1 MQVLHVFLWLSIIS
15 QGTQRNLGL
24 KMKHSS
30 DNATLHNIIIRIAE
44 NHDLPIIVE
53 IYNQA
58 IPSNNSTARTDP
70 VSVDERKGWFQQH
83 DRHRHPIFVAELDG
97 RVIGWCS
104 LSEYRPGRPA
114 LRFTAELS
122 YYVDTQYQRRGIGSE
137 LVSHALKVA
146 SSLGIRNLV
155 AVLIDRNDAS
165 RRLLEK
171 LGFQQWGYLPQVL
184 DFYGQECGEYYYG
197 KRIV

>member
-1 MQVLHVFLWLSIIS
+1 
-15 QGTQRNLGL
+15 
-24 KMKHSS
+24 MKKNTHQS
-30 DNATLHNIIIRIAE
+30 TLYNINFRIA
-44 NHDLPIIVE
+44 NLDDLPLIVE

-58 IPSNNSTARTDP
+58 IPSHSSTARTEP
-70 VSVDERKGWFQQH
+70 VTVDERRDWFLDH
-83 DRHRHPIFVAELDG
+83 DPQSHPIFVAELDG
-97 RVIGWCS
+97 RVIGWCC

-137 LVSHALKVA
+137 LVSHVLKVCP
-146 SSLGIRNLV
+146 SLGVRNLV

-184 DFYGQECGEYYYG
+184 DFNGRECGEYYYG
-197 KRIV
+197 KRVVE

>member
-1 MQVLHVFLWLSIIS
+1 MEK
-15 QGTQRNLGL
+15 N
-24 KMKHSS
+24 
-30 DNATLHNIIIRIAE
+30 TLQSTLYNIKFRIAKLD
-44 NHDLPIIVE
+44 DLPVIVE

-58 IPSNNSTARTDP
+58 IPSHSSTARTEP
-70 VSVDERKGWFQQH
+70 VTVDERKGWFQEH
-83 DRHRHPIFVAELDG
+83 ESDRHPIFVAESDG
-97 RVIGWCS
+97 RVVGWCS

-114 LRFTAELS
+114 LRFTTELS
-122 YYVDTQYQRRGIGSE
+122 YYVDTQHQRRGIGSE
-137 LVSHALKVA
+137 LVSHVLKV
-146 SSLGIRNLV
+146 SPSLGIKNLV

-197 KRIV
+197 KRVAE

>member
-1 MQVLHVFLWLSIIS
+1 
-15 QGTQRNLGL
+15 
-24 KMKHSS
+24 MKHNT
-30 DNATLHNIIIRIAE
+30 DNATLYSVKIRIAE

-58 IPSNNSTARTDP
+58 IPSNSSTARMDP
-70 VSVDERKGWFQQH
+70 VTVDERRVWFQEH
-83 DRHRHPIFVAELDG
+83 DPHCRPIFVAELDG

-122 YYVDTQYQRRGIGSE
+122 YYVDARYRRRGIGSE
-137 LVSHALKVA
+137 LVSHALKIGP
-146 SSLGIRNLV
+146 SLGIRNLV

-184 DFYGQECGEYYYG
+184 DFYGTECGEYYYG
-197 KRIV
+197 KRLV